1 MKRFFFVSSRF
12 TSGAAF
18 VFFLF
23 FVFGGVT
30 GNGDDDESIIIR
42 RLRVG
47 FLNLPTGFLSVEE
60 DSIINFLFIV
70 PPSIIIYFVY
80 KKNE

>member
-1 MKRFFFVSSRF
+1 MKRFFFVCSRF
-12 TSGAAF
+12 TLGLA
-18 VFFLF
+18 FLF

-30 GNGDDDESIIIR
+30 GNSDDDSIIIR
-42 RLRVG
+42 RFWVG

-60 DSIINFLFIV
+60 DSIINFRFLV
-70 PPSIIIYFVY
+70 PPRIIYFVY

>member
-1 MKRFFFVSSRF
+1 MKRFFFVCPRF
-12 TSGAAF
+12 TSELAF

-30 GNGDDDESIIIR
+30 GNSDDDSIIIR
-42 RLRVG
+42 RFWVG
-47 FLNLPTGFLSVEE
+47 FLNLPTGFLSVDD
-60 DSIINFLFIV
+60 DSIINFRFLV
-70 PPSIIIYFVY
+70 PPRIIYFVY

>member
-1 MKRFFFVSSRF
+1 
-12 TSGAAF
+12 

-30 GNGDDDESIIIR
+30 GGNDDDSIIIR

-47 FLNLPTGFLSVEE
+47 FLNLPTGFLSVED
-60 DSIINFLFIV
+60 DSIINFRFLV
-70 PPSIIIYFVY
+70 PPRII
-80 KKNE
+80 